1 MTDYAIGYL
10 RRDVSGVNWQR
21 DEARIHAAADERR
34 WTVILVV
41 LADPIRQGAAIN
53 RLMNLAYAEG
63 VDAVIVPGLAHFEH
77 GDISALVKIADV
89 VCADTGN
96 RYTVPM
102 DAMGD
107 ADDPVSIVIG
117 ERLRAGG
124 SFGRA
129 GRRRPWR

>member
-21 DEARIHAAADERR
+21 DEARIHAAADERN

-63 VDAVIVPGLAHFEH
+63 VDAVIAPSLAHFES

-96 RYTVPM
+96 RYTAPT
-102 DAMGD
+102 DATGD

-117 ERLRAGG
+117 ERFRAGG
-124 SFGRA
+124 SFGRE